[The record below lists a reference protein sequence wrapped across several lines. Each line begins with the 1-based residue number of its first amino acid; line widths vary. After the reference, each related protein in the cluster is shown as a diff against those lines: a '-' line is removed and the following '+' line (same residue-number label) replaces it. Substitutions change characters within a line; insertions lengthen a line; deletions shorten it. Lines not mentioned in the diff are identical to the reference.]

1 MYKTPY
7 TELKVWQKSMD
18 MVEEVYRVT
27 LKIPDGEKF
36 GLISQIRRAAV
47 SVPSNIAEGYAR
59 ISTKEYINF
68 LAIARGSN
76 AEITTQLLI
85 CKRLG
90 YLSDLDILTAM
101 SLLDEIG
108 KMISAIISKLGTK
121 HCKESNLKS

>member
-1 MYKTPY
+1 MDKTPY

-27 LKIPDGEKF
+27 LKIPDCERF
-36 GLISQIRRAAV
+36 GLIPQIRRAAV

-90 YLSDLDILTAM
+90 YLSDSDIATVM
-101 SLLDEIG
+101 LLLEEIG
-108 KMISAIISKLGTK
+108 KMISAIINKLGTK
-121 HCKESNLKS
+121 KL